1 MTNLYVGFHKYKLQW
16 KKKYG
21 NKNFILKDT
30 EKTQQPIICGLFWI
44 LTFEIS
50 NDLYETI
57 ITE

>member
-16 KKKYG
+16 K
-21 NKNFILKDT
+21 NMEIRILYLKI
-30 EKTQQPIICGLFWI
+30 QRRHSNQYICGLFWI

-50 NDLYETI
+50 NDLYETS